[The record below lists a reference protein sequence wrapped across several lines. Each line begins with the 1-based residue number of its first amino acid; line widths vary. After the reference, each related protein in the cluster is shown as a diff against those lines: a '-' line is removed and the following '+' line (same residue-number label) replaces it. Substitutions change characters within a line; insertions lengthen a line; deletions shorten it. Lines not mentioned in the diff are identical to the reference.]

1 MLKLIWQN
9 LRYCTF
15 GKVFLFG
22 AAIQVFIV
30 FMSIKDGFYFIQSA
44 PMIAGMFVSCAVVV
58 INTAI
63 EMESGAYRNKIISG
77 YKRWQIFFA
86 QVISSAVCG
95 GVMFAIVGVPLY
107 VKCAVPEIYYTAVI
121 ALAAY
126 VALAVICACAV
137 MCFSH
142 INKAGAAILVLFFA
156 CVAMAYPMQD
166 MLAEVQYD
174 VDCTVQEVTHADGS
188 HEVVETMKQSRN
200 PMYLGGVPRVIVKSA
215 SYINPFSQ
223 MLYIDQLIAH
233 VQNIYID
240 ATLNFEHGPDATQEE
255 IDNHRSEIINRWQTI
270 CEYDGDLSGDAANA
284 YGDDISNDIINE
296 NWSFPLISL
305 GTAAVFMVVG
315 MLVFGKRNLL

>member
-9 LRYCTF
+9 LRYGTF
-15 GKVFLFG
+15 GKVFLLG
-22 AAIQVFIV
+22 AAIQAFIV
-30 FMSIKDGFYFIQSA
+30 FTSIKDGFYFIQSA

-77 YKRWQIFFA
+77 YRRWQIFFA
-86 QVISSAVCG
+86 QMISSAVCG
-95 GVMFAIVGVPLY
+95 GVMFAIIGVPLY

-126 VALAVICACAV
+126 VVMAVICACAV
-137 MCFSH
+137 MCFPH
-142 INKAGAAILVLFFA
+142 INKAGAAILLLFFA

-166 MLAEVQYD
+166 MLSETQYD
-174 VDCTVQEVTHADGS
+174 VDWKVEDVTHDDGS
-188 HEVVETMKQSRN
+188 HELVETMKQSPN
-200 PMYLGGVPRVIVKSA
+200 TMYLGGVPRVIVKSA
-215 SYINPFSQ
+215 TYINPYSQ

-255 IDNHRSEIINRWQTI
+255 IDNHRNEIINRWQTI

-305 GTAAVFMVVG
+305 GVAAVFMVVG
-315 MLVFGKRNLL
+315 MLVFKKRNLV

>member
-9 LRYCTF
+9 LRYGTF
-15 GKVFLFG
+15 GKVFLLG

-30 FMSIKDGFYFIQSA
+30 FTSIKDGLQSA

-58 INTAI
+58 INSAI

-95 GVMFAIVGVPLY
+95 GVMFAIIGVPLY

-121 ALAAY
+121 ALGAY
-126 VALAVICACAV
+126 VVMAVICACAV
-137 MCFSH
+137 MCFPH
-142 INKAGAAILVLFFA
+142 INKAAAAILLLFIVCLGA
-156 CVAMAYPMQD
+156 AYPMQD
-166 MLAEVQYD
+166 MLSETQYD
-174 VDCTVQEVTHADGS
+174 VDWKVEDVTHEDGS
-188 HEVVETMKQSRN
+188 HELVETMKQTHN
-200 PMYLGGVPRVIVKSA
+200 TMYLGGVPRVIVKSA
-215 SYINPFSQ
+215 TYINPYSQ

-233 VQNIYID
+233 VQNIYIV

-255 IDNHRSEIINRWQTI
+255 IENHRSEIINRWQTI
-270 CEYDGDLSGDAANA
+270 CEYDGDLSDAANA

-305 GTAAVFMVVG
+305 GVAAVFMVVG